1 LLQKRASPR
10 CSLRANSGHS
20 HPSLWV
26 TYASLAECRVFTIK
40 EATMLKTVV
49 LAMGLM
55 AIPSIAQ
62 TQQQQCQLECTWVN
76 GKGEKT
82 RVSRSCH
89 GLNASD
95 CVNLGRAETGGNK
108 TCRGY
113 VGVRPRSLRY
123 YATER
128 HSVMPA
134 RFRFTPNSGHGVVTI
149 RSLHPRWRLS
159 LAAPQCRAAAPFEGL
174 GRTRIW
180 SIAEQAGQRA
190 WPP

>member
-1 LLQKRASPR
+1 MSACERKSEFPQTAMSALPQKQTCAVQELM
-10 CSLRANSGHS
+10 SLRADSGHS
-20 HPSLWV
+20 QPSLWV

-49 LAMGLM
+49 LAMGLI

-113 VGVRPRSLRY
+113 ITSECVQDR
-123 YATER
+123 
-128 HSVMPA
+128 
-134 RFRFTPNSGHGVVTI
+134 
-149 RSLHPRWRLS
+149 
-159 LAAPQCRAAAPFEGL
+159 
-174 GRTRIW
+174 
-180 SIAEQAGQRA
+180 
-190 WPP
+190 

>member
-1 LLQKRASPR
+1 MSALGQKRTCAAHKPMSALLSIATAKADSRKRPCLLYPRKRTCAVHSPM
-10 CSLRANSGHS
+10 SAWANSGHS
-20 HPSLWV
+20 QPSLWV

-113 VGVRPRSLRY
+113 ITSECVQDR
-123 YATER
+123 
-128 HSVMPA
+128 
-134 RFRFTPNSGHGVVTI
+134 
-149 RSLHPRWRLS
+149 
-159 LAAPQCRAAAPFEGL
+159 
-174 GRTRIW
+174 
-180 SIAEQAGQRA
+180 
-190 WPP
+190 

>member
-1 LLQKRASPR
+1 MSALGQKQHVRCTNPCPLYSQLRLQKRTSA
-10 CSLRANSGHS
+10 LRHVRFTAKSGHVQCIHLCVLWAKSGHS
-20 HPSLWV
+20 QPSLWV

-113 VGVRPRSLRY
+113 ITSECVQDR
-123 YATER
+123 
-128 HSVMPA
+128 
-134 RFRFTPNSGHGVVTI
+134 
-149 RSLHPRWRLS
+149 
-159 LAAPQCRAAAPFEGL
+159 
-174 GRTRIW
+174 
-180 SIAEQAGQRA
+180 
-190 WPP
+190 

>member
-1 LLQKRASPR
+1 
-10 CSLRANSGHS
+10 
-20 HPSLWV
+20 
-26 TYASLAECRVFTIK
+26 
-40 EATMLKTVV
+40 MLKTVV

-89 GLNASD
+89 SLNASD

-113 VGVRPRSLRY
+113 ITSECVQDR
-123 YATER
+123 
-128 HSVMPA
+128 
-134 RFRFTPNSGHGVVTI
+134 
-149 RSLHPRWRLS
+149 
-159 LAAPQCRAAAPFEGL
+159 
-174 GRTRIW
+174 
-180 SIAEQAGQRA
+180 
-190 WPP
+190 

>member
-1 LLQKRASPR
+1 MSACERKSEFPQTAMSALPQKQTCAK
-10 CSLRANSGHS
+10 LRKSGKGLADIQ
-20 HPSLWV
+20 PSLWV
-26 TYASLAECRVFTIK
+26 TYASLVECRVFTIK

-49 LAMGLM
+49 LARGLM

-62 TQQQQCQLECTWVN
+62 TQLQQCQLECTWVN

-113 VGVRPRSLRY
+113 ITSECVQDR
-123 YATER
+123 
-128 HSVMPA
+128 
-134 RFRFTPNSGHGVVTI
+134 
-149 RSLHPRWRLS
+149 
-159 LAAPQCRAAAPFEGL
+159 
-174 GRTRIW
+174 
-180 SIAEQAGQRA
+180 
-190 WPP
+190 